1 MAGTINSLGIG
12 SGVLTA
18 DVIDKLKENEKSYT
32 IDPITKKIELNKQ
45 KQDSLDLLDSL
56 LTTLKGSTSSLSDD
70 TLFSKRSVNGDNE
83 EVSLSVN
90 DGVDVQN
97 INISDVS
104 LAKESV
110 QQSAT
115 FASEDSLVANG
126 EGSLNLNID
135 GKNYTIEYE
144 NSTTLTEL
152 KDKINEVAGDD
163 VTASILQVGDSE
175 YSLVVKSDATGTNQD
190 ITITDNSG
198 LADSKL
204 LNRVLKSDSFTSST
218 DKIATNSGTMTIDID
233 GVTSNISYDSNMSL
247 QSLADAINNDE
258 TLKDV
263 VVASI
268 VKEGDDNYRLV
279 LNPIGEKDGADIS
292 ITDNDGNLDTKLVK
306 NATDMSAGEINE
318 VQTAKD
324 ATFTYNGIELTRS
337 TNEIDDIVAGM
348 TLTLLKDGGSANLQ
362 IVQDRKAIKD
372 ELQNFVNS
380 YNSMVE
386 QLDKMTLA
394 DKEEG
399 KVGIFSGDSAIRNM
413 GREITKLIMSYD
425 DNGNALSQYGVE
437 LNENGK
443 LSFNASNFDKKMDE
457 DPKGTQLF
465 FTGKTEI
472 NKYDEAIVTD
482 GIFDKINDQLKSYT
496 KYNGTLDVLSQG
508 LDKEEKS
515 LQENYDRSLKL
526 LNQRYDTMT
535 QQFIEYDAI
544 ISQLNAQFSSLQMQ
558 IDQMIRS
565 K

>member
-18 DVIDKLKENEKSYT
+18 DIIDKLKENEKTYT
-32 IDPITKKIELNKQ
+32 IDPIKGKIDLNKQ

-70 TLFSKRSVNGDNE
+70 TLFSKRSVVGNND
-83 EVSLSVN
+83 EVKIDVN

-110 QQSAT
+110 QQSGT
-115 FASEDSLVANG
+115 FASADSLFANG
-126 EGSLNLNID
+126 EGSLNLNIG
-135 GKNYTIEYE
+135 GKNYTIEYK

-152 KDKINEVAGDD
+152 KDQINDIAGDD
-163 VTASILQVGDSE
+163 VTASILQVGDNE
-175 YSLVVKSDATGTNQD
+175 YSLVVKSDLTGDDQD

-204 LNRVLKSDSFTSST
+204 LNKVLKSDSFTSST
-218 DKIATNSGTMTIDID
+218 DKIATNSGTMTIDVG
-233 GVTSNISYDSNMSL
+233 GVTSDISYDSDMSL
-247 QSLADAINNDE
+247 DDLADAINNDE
-258 TLKDV
+258 TLKSV
-263 VVASI
+263 VVANV
-268 VKEGDDNYRLV
+268 VKEGDDNYKLV

-292 ITDNDGNLDTKLVK
+292 ITDNDGNLDSKLVK
-306 NATDMSAGEINE
+306 TSSDMSDGGASE

-337 TNEIDDIVAGM
+337 TNEFDDIITGV
-348 TLTLLKDGGSANLQ
+348 TVSLLKDGGSANLK
-362 IVQDRKAIKD
+362 IEQDRSAIKD
-372 ELQNFVNS
+372 EIQNFVNS
-380 YNSMVE
+380 YNSLIE

-399 KVGIFSGDSAIRNM
+399 KVGIFSGDSSIRNM
-413 GREITKLIMSYD
+413 GRELTRLIMSYD
-425 DNGNALSQYGVE
+425 DNGNSLSQYGIE

-443 LSFNASNFDKKMDE
+443 LSFNSSNFDKKMDE
-457 DPKGTQLF
+457 DPNATQLF
-465 FTGKTEI
+465 FTGKTEL
-472 NKYDEAIVTD
+472 NEYDELVTTD
-482 GIFDKINDQLKSYT
+482 GIFDKLDQQLKSYT
-496 KYNGTLDVLSQG
+496 KYNGTIDVLSQG

-515 LQENYDRSLKL
+515 LEDNYQRSLDL
-526 LNQRYDTMT
+526 LNARYDTMT

-544 ISQLNAQFSSLQMQ
+544 ISQLNSQFSSLQMQ
-558 IDQMIRS
+558 IDQSM